1 MSRLVRILIAESPQ
15 SPMVARTPVRLV
27 PARGVVG
34 DRYHDGVGTFSPH
47 PHKPD
52 FEVTLIESEQIA
64 EFHRRR
70 MLVFLPFY
78 RRRLRINELPISG

>member
-1 MSRLVRILIAESPQ
+1 MSLAMSRVLRILIAESPQ
-15 SPMVARTPVRLV
+15 SPMVAQSAARLV

-52 FEVTLIESEQIA
+52 FEVTLVVKEGDV
-64 EFHRRR
+64 RTGDRVGVVP
-70 MLVFLPFY
+70 MVPF
-78 RRRLRINELPISG
+78 RAG